1 MALYKFV
8 YSICMY
14 VSHTRSA
21 QMRPIATDVA
31 RSVGLRTFGVNID
44 DEYDEIHLQTGD
56 YT

>member
-1 MALYKFV
+1 
-8 YSICMY
+8 MY

-31 RSVGLRTFGVNID
+31 RSVGLRTFGINID
-44 DEYDEIHLQTGD
+44 DKYDEIHLQTGD